1 MKDMS
6 KALPATGEIL
16 FNGITVNEFSADY
29 NFSQAKSSGIGGAIL
44 RATAGKDY
52 TDARLGE
59 TVKAV
64 QDAGLRLGFYHY
76 LIADDEAEAREQA
89 RFFART
95 IAAYDYD
102 LRPAMLFGAT
112 AGLTFDT
119 ANRIALAFLSTLR
132 SASGVVPVVYTDV
145 QSANMLWSR
154 AVAEDYGLWVIDE
167 ASSDAPMAGSS
178 PWSAWV
184 GWQYLK
190 SLDPACRGS
199 GTPLSRF
206 SAGMLKSQIVVP
218 PQPPQPEERLKLI
231 CVTVSYGDTLSGIA
245 RLFGTTVNALV
256 RLNDIDNPNLIYPGQ
271 RLYIWVNASVPYA
284 CCDSYIVR
292 RGDSLSSI
300 AERFGLDWRRIASIN
315 EIANPDLIYPGQVI
329 KLGLCN

>member
-29 NFSQAKSSGIGGAIL
+29 NFSLARSTGIGGAIL

-52 TDARLGE
+52 TDARLAS
-59 TVKAV
+59 TVKEV

-102 LRPAMLFGAT
+102 LRPAMLFGST

-132 SASGVVPVVYTDV
+132 SATGVVPVVYTDV
-145 QSANMLWSR
+145 QSANLLWSR

-167 ASSDAPMAGSS
+167 NSSDAPMAGDS
-178 PWSAWV
+178 PWNAWV
-184 GWQYLK
+184 GWQFQR
-190 SLDPACRGS
+190 SLDPACRGC

-206 SAGMLKSQIVVP
+206 TAGMLKAQIVIP
-218 PQPPQPEERLKLI
+218 PSPPPETGMKLI
-231 CVTVSYGDTLSGIA
+231 CVTVSYGDTLAGIA
-245 RLFGTTVNALV
+245 RLFNTTVNSLV

-284 CCDSYIVR
+284 CCDQYIVR
-292 RGDSLSSI
+292 RGDSLSTI
-300 AERFGLDWRRIASIN
+300 AERFGLDWRRLASIN

-329 KLGLCN
+329 KLGLC